1 MNFKEYMCERE
12 KVINEFL
19 NQPIDVIVEMID
31 FEDVKVDEIGSTN
44 NATRYYFGVD
54 EERYLVVF
62 SGPYKN
68 NSYELSYSLDKK
80 GEEFTSISDLYNAS
94 KIYAGLL
101 KSVKMFIEKNEPDK
115 ITMSITIPKENNDSQ
130 KKKSSHFQKMIKYVF
145 KKYQE
150 VFKEYKIG
158 NVKRKS
164 MGDFALDTLTIERR
178 SNK

>member
-31 FEDVKVDEIGSTN
+31 FEDVKVVDLGKSGFS
-44 NATRYYFGVD
+44 TRYHFDVG
-54 EERYLVVF
+54 EERYLVILA
-62 SGPYKN
+62 GHKG
-68 NSYELSYSLDKK
+68 SYELSFSLDKK
-80 GEEFTSISDLYNAS
+80 GEEFTGALSNLYHAS

-101 KSVKMFIEKNEPDK
+101 KIIKMFIEENDPDE
-115 ITMSITIPKENNDSQ
+115 ITITVTMAENDSQ
-130 KKKSSHFQKMIKYVF
+130 QKKKFNNFQKMIKYVF
-145 KKYQE
+145 KKYKE
-150 VFKEYKIG
+150 TFKEYKIG